1 MKLTKEEEKICKQ
14 YSKLDKNGHIQCK
27 DCPLAIDK
35 EFKLCKATVT
45 KKQWKEYKC
54 K

>member
-27 DCPLAIDK
+27 DCLQV
-35 EFKLCKATVT
+35 L
-45 KKQWKEYKC
+45 KKNLFSYILLNV
-54 K
+54 